1 MSVNFPRRPDV
12 VTILWQRNLLT
23 PLVPTIVEAT
33 VIGSAKP
40 CKLNAGEPLIQAG
53 ICLLSNRFVLVSH
66 IDLGIFGISEYV
78 RLF

>member
-1 MSVNFPRRPDV
+1 MSASIIRRPDV

-23 PLVPTIVEAT
+23 PFTPTIVEAT

-40 CKLNAGEPLIQAG
+40 CNLNAGQSLITAS
-53 ICLLSNRFVLVSH
+53 ICLLSNRFVLVSN
-66 IDLGIFGISEYV
+66 IDLGVFGISEFV

>member
-1 MSVNFPRRPDV
+1 MTLIPRRPDV

-23 PLVPTIVEAT
+23 PLVPTIVEAA

-40 CKLNAGEPLIQAG
+40 CKLNAGEPLIEAT
-53 ICLLSNRFVLVSH
+53 ICLLSNRFVLVSN
-66 IDLGIFGISEYV
+66 IDLGVFGISEFV

>member
-1 MSVNFPRRPDV
+1 MSGITPRRPDV

-23 PLVPTIVEAT
+23 PLTPRIVEAT

-40 CKLNAGEPLIQAG
+40 CDLSAGQSLITAS
-53 ICLLSNRFVLVSH
+53 ICLLSNRFVLVSNT
-66 IDLGIFGISEYV
+66 DLGIFGISKFV